1 MYLGRKE
8 STEYNVG
15 ESVVLNLA
23 TSSNYS
29 YCTQFE
35 KKRKRFKAL
44 ELSEQIGKTCQHFRQ
59 TKNPKRG
66 DCKFKTCKNLICVKW
81 MDNQAV
87 TLIGS
92 DVDDLKQISSV
103 LRRQKG
109 SSSKSAVPSP
119 ITVKK
124 YNQSM
129 GGVDLCDQ
137 YTAAYHLVRRSKFR
151 FSLLFF
157 FDLYDKLHLNG
168 LSFLDFNDTYKE
180 KLSLIQFSTRMGG

>member
-1 MYLGRKE
+1 MIA
-8 STEYNVG
+8 
-15 ESVVLNLA
+15 NLKHA
-23 TSSNYS
+23 
-29 YCTQFE
+29 
-35 KKRKRFKAL
+35 K
-44 ELSEQIGKTCQHFRQ
+44 
-59 TKNPKRG
+59 
-66 DCKFKTCKNLICVKW
+66 ICVKW

-87 TLIGS
+87 TLTGS

-109 SSSKSAVPSP
+109 SSSKSAVLSP

-151 FSLLFF
+151 FTLLFF
-157 FDLYDKLHLNG
+157 LTWWAL
-168 LSFLDFNDTYKE
+168 
-180 KLSLIQFSTRMGG
+180 QW

>member
-1 MYLGRKE
+1 
-8 STEYNVG
+8 
-15 ESVVLNLA
+15 
-23 TSSNYS
+23 
-29 YCTQFE
+29 
-35 KKRKRFKAL
+35 
-44 ELSEQIGKTCQHFRQ
+44 
-59 TKNPKRG
+59 
-66 DCKFKTCKNLICVKW
+66 

-87 TLIGS
+87 TLTGS

-109 SSSKSAVPSP
+109 SSSKSAVLSP
-119 ITVKK
+119 MTVKK

-157 FDLYDKLHLNG
+157 L
-168 LSFLDFNDTYKE
+168 T
-180 KLSLIQFSTRMGG
+180 